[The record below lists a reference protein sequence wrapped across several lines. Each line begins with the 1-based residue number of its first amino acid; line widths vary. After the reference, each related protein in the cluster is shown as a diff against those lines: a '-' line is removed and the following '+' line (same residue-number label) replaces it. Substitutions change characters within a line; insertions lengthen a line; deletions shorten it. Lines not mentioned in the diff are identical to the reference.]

1 MGSSGHSEHSGA
13 PPGPRVLSVTGM
25 WHRVRERMSRLDG
38 AVTRL
43 LGMLLLLGACFL
55 GFVAL
60 SDEVSEGETQDFDE
74 RVLRM
79 LRDPNDASVARG
91 PWWLAVSAEEVT
103 ALGGVTVLCLVTLT
117 VCGFLL
123 LARRY
128 RTLLLVL
135 LATGGGVMLN
145 SLLKQ
150 LFSRPRPSVVPHLT
164 EVMTQSFPS
173 GHAMLSATV
182 YLTLGGL
189 LAQLAERRRL
199 KAYILG
205 MSLLL
210 PFIVGLTRVYL
221 GVHYPTDVLAG
232 WVAGLAW
239 ALLTALVAR
248 ALHRRSPELRAEA
261 RKPVE

>member
-1 MGSSGHSEHSGA
+1 M
-13 PPGPRVLSVTGM
+13 TGL
-25 WHRVRERMSRLDG
+25 EG
-38 AVTRL
+38 AVSRP
-43 LGMLLLLGACFL
+43 LGLLLLVGVCLL

-79 LRDPNDASVARG
+79 LRDPQDPSVARG
-91 PWWLAVSAEEVT
+91 PRWLPVSAEEIT
-103 ALGGVTVLCLVTLT
+103 ALGGVTVLFHVTLA
-117 VCGFLL
+117 VSGFLL
-123 LARRY
+123 QGRRY
-128 RTLLLVL
+128 RTLVLVL
-135 LATGGGVMLN
+135 LATVGGAGMN
-145 SLLKQ
+145 TLLKS

-199 KAYILG
+199 KAYVLG

-210 PFIVGLTRVYL
+210 PCMVGLTRVYL

-239 ALLTALVAR
+239 ALLTALGAR

-261 RKPVE
+261 HKSVE

>member
-1 MGSSGHSEHSGA
+1 M
-13 PPGPRVLSVTGM
+13 PSVTNM
-25 WHRVRERMSRLDG
+25 WRGLWNWMTGLDV
-38 AVTRL
+38 AVSRL
-43 LGMLLLLGACFL
+43 LGMLLLLVACLL

-79 LRDPNDASVARG
+79 LRDPRDPALPRG
-91 PWWLAVSAEEVT
+91 PMWLAVSAEEVT
-103 ALGGVTVLCLVTLT
+103 ALGGVTVLCMVTLA

-123 LARRY
+123 LSRRY
-128 RTLLLVL
+128 WTLLLVVV
-135 LATGGGVMLN
+135 ATAGGGVLN
-145 SLLKQ
+145 TLLKQ

-189 LAQLAERRRL
+189 LAHLAQRRRL

-205 MSLLL
+205 VALLL
-210 PFIVGLTRVYL
+210 SFVVGLTRVYL
-221 GVHYPTDVLAG
+221 GVHYPTDVLGG

-239 ALLTALVAR
+239 ALLTVVLAR
-248 ALHRRSPELRAEA
+248 AVRRRSPALREEA
-261 RKPVE
+261 HRQVE

>member
-1 MGSSGHSEHSGA
+1 M
-13 PPGPRVLSVTGM
+13 PSVTGM
-25 WHRVRERMSRLDG
+25 WRRLWDWMTGLEG
-38 AVTRL
+38 AVSRP
-43 LGMLLLLGACFL
+43 LGLLLLVGVCLL

-74 RVLRM
+74 RVLRL
-79 LRDPNDASVARG
+79 LRDPKDPSVARG
-91 PWWLAVSAEEVT
+91 PRWLPVSAEEVT
-103 ALGGVTVLCLVTLT
+103 ALGGVTVLLLVTLA
-117 VCGFLL
+117 VSGFLL
-123 LARRY
+123 LGRRY
-128 RTLLLVL
+128 RTLVMVL
-135 LATGGGVMLN
+135 LATVGGAGMN
-145 SLLKQ
+145 TLLKS

-205 MSLLL
+205 VAVLL
-210 PFIVGLTRVYL
+210 PFLVGLTRVYL
-221 GVHYPTDVLAG
+221 GVHYPTDVLGG

-239 ALLTALVAR
+239 ALLAVVLVR
-248 ALHRRSPELRAEA
+248 AVRRRSPALREES
-261 RKPVE
+261 RRPVE

>member
-1 MGSSGHSEHSGA
+1 
-13 PPGPRVLSVTGM
+13 
-25 WHRVRERMSRLDG
+25 MSALDV

-43 LGMLLLLGACFL
+43 FGMLLLLGTCVL
-55 GFVAL
+55 GFIAL
-60 SDEVSEGETQDFDE
+60 SDEVSEGETQDVDE

-79 LRDPNDASVARG
+79 LRDPEDPSVPRG

-103 ALGGVTVLCLVTLT
+103 ALGGVTVLCMVTLA

-128 RTLLLVL
+128 RTLLLVVV
-135 LATGGGVMLN
+135 ATLGGGALN
-145 SLLKQ
+145 TGLKQ

-182 YLTLGGL
+182 YLTLGAL

-205 MSLLL
+205 VALLL
-210 PFIVGLTRVYL
+210 PFLVGLTRVYL

-248 ALHRRSPELRAEA
+248 
-261 RKPVE
+261 

>member
-1 MGSSGHSEHSGA
+1 MSG
-13 PPGPRVLSVTGM
+13 
-25 WHRVRERMSRLDG
+25 LDV

-43 LGMLLLLGACFL
+43 LGMLLLLAMCLL
-55 GFVAL
+55 GFIAL

-74 RVLRM
+74 RALRM
-79 LRDPNDASVARG
+79 LRDPADPAVPRG

-103 ALGGVTVLCLVTLT
+103 SLGGVTVLALVTLV

-128 RTLLLVL
+128 WTLLLVL
-135 LATGGGVMLN
+135 VATVGGAGLN
-145 SLLKQ
+145 TLLKQ

-205 MSLLL
+205 VALLL
-210 PFIVGLTRVYL
+210 PFMVGLTRVYL
-221 GVHYPTDVLAG
+221 GVHYPTDVVGG

-239 ALLTALVAR
+239 ALLTVVLAR
-248 ALHRRSPELRAEA
+248 ALRRRSPALRAEA

>member
-1 MGSSGHSEHSGA
+1 
-13 PPGPRVLSVTGM
+13 
-25 WHRVRERMSRLDG
+25 MSTVDA

-43 LGMLLLLGACFL
+43 FGLLLLLGACFL
-55 GFVAL
+55 GFIAL
-60 SDEVSEGETQDFDE
+60 SDEVSEGETQDVDE

-79 LRDPNDASVARG
+79 LRDPADPSVPRG

-103 ALGGVTVLCLVTLT
+103 ALGGVTVLFLVTLA
-117 VCGFLL
+117 VCGYLL

-135 LATGGGVMLN
+135 VATLGGGLLN
-145 SLLKQ
+145 TLLKQ

-182 YLTLGGL
+182 YLTLGAL

-205 MSLLL
+205 VALLL
-210 PFIVGLTRVYL
+210 PGMVGMTRVYL

-248 ALHRRSPELRAEA
+248 ALHRRSPALRAEA
-261 RKPVE
+261 RRPVE

>member
-1 MGSSGHSEHSGA
+1 
-13 PPGPRVLSVTGM
+13 M
-25 WHRVRERMSRLDG
+25 WRRLWERMTRLDV

-43 LGMLLLLGACFL
+43 LGMLLLLGACLL
-55 GFVAL
+55 GFITL

-79 LRDPNDASVARG
+79 LRDPADPSVARG
-91 PWWLAVSAEEVT
+91 PRWLAVSAEEVT
-103 ALGGVTVLCLVTLT
+103 ALGGVTVLCLVTLA
-117 VCGFLL
+117 VCGFLV

-135 LATGGGVMLN
+135 AATLGGGVLN
-145 SLLKQ
+145 TLLKQ

-199 KAYILG
+199 KAYIIG
-205 MSLLL
+205 VALLL
-210 PFIVGLTRVYL
+210 CLVVGLTRVYL

-232 WVAGLAW
+232 WVAGLSW

-248 ALHRRSPELRAEA
+248 GLHRRSPALRAEA
-261 RKPVE
+261 RRTVE